1 MSLQG
6 TFNTAVQ
13 AMNSQTQSLNN
24 ISMNIANV
32 NTTAYKAQESH
43 FQTLLNHVQPTDK
56 CFFTVRT
63 IDHRQVDKQGLL
75 ATTGRTFDLAING
88 RGLLVT
94 NSKADGTGTFQYT
107 RDGSLFG
114 EAVDLGTDT
123 DNNGQNDQGTLLKTA
138 AGAYVFGWAA
148 DSEGK
153 FTETNSL
160 GSLTPV
166 QFGDNSVFPDKSKT
180 VMSLQA
186 NLSSASSGRQNVSI
200 PFVDQEG
207 NSRSLSIGFNAS
219 MNDGW
224 TLDMSANDTNNQ
236 PVDVVFDPPKLGFDG
251 NGRMT
256 LPSDGLI
263 NITVSDSVG
272 PQSFTLDLSKVTQFS
287 DNGQLTVVNVDQD
300 GFIAGR
306 LQNTYFNS
314 SGVLIGSY
322 SNGELRN
329 LYKLPV
335 AMFRADGNL
344 EAKSG
349 NYFEQTKEAGDMLLT
364 GIGLATGS
372 HFVTGALESSSVD
385 LTDQFSK
392 MIVTQRAYSS
402 AAKVLTTA
410 DEMAQAAH
418 DLKR

>member
-56 CFFTVRT
+56 RFFTVRT

-123 DNNGQNDQGTLLKTA
+123 DNDGQNDQGTLLKTA

-166 QFGDNSVFPDKSKT
+166 KFGDNSVFPAKSTT

-256 LPSDGLI
+256 LPTDGLI

-372 HFVTGALESSSVD
+372 HFVTGALESSNVD

-410 DEMAQAAH
+410 DEMAQAAR

>member
-1 MSLQG
+1 
-6 TFNTAVQ
+6 
-13 AMNSQTQSLNN
+13 
-24 ISMNIANV
+24 MNIANV

-56 CFFTVRT
+56 RFFTVRT

-123 DNNGQNDQGTLLKTA
+123 DNDGQNDQGTLLKTA

-166 QFGDNSVFPDKSKT
+166 KFGDNSVFPAKSTT

-256 LPSDGLI
+256 LPTDGLI

-372 HFVTGALESSSVD
+372 HFVTGALESSNVD

-410 DEMAQAAH
+410 DEMAQAAR

>member
-32 NTTAYKAQESH
+32 NTTAYKAQETH
-43 FQTLLNHVQPTDK
+43 FHTLLNHVLPSDK
-56 CFFTVRT
+56 RFFAVNTF
-63 IDHRQVDKQGLL
+63 DHRQMNKQGLL

-94 NSKADGTGTFQYT
+94 NSTLDGTGTWQYT
-107 RDGSLFG
+107 RDGALLG
-114 EAVDLGTDT
+114 EALDLGTDS
-123 DNNGQNDQGTLLKTA
+123 DGDGQNDQGTLLKTA
-138 AGAYVFGWAA
+138 GGAYVYGWAA
-148 DSEGK
+148 DSAGN

-160 GSLTPV
+160 TSLTPV
-166 QFGDNSVFPDKSKT
+166 LFGNNSIFPSRAT
-180 VMSLQA
+180 TQA
-186 NLSSASSGRQNVSI
+186 SVQGNLSAASEGRQNVAV

-207 NSRSLSIGFNAS
+207 NSRSLAVGFNAS
-219 MNDGW
+219 MNEGW
-224 TLDMSANDTNNQ
+224 TLDMSAVDINNQ
-236 PVDVVFDPPKLGFDG
+236 PVDVVFDPPNLDFDG
-251 NGRMT
+251 NGRMI
-256 LPSDGLI
+256 LPADGLI
-263 NITVSDSVG
+263 NVTVSDAVG
-272 PQSFTLDLSKVTQFS
+272 PQSFTLDISRLSQFS
-287 DNGQLTVVNVDQD
+287 DNGQFTVININQD

-335 AMFRADGNL
+335 ALFRAEGNL
-344 EAKSG
+344 NAKSG
-349 NYFEQTKEAGDMLLT
+349 NFFERTQEAGEMLLK

-372 HFVTGALESSSVD
+372 HFVAGALESSNVD
-385 LTDQFSK
+385 LADQFSK

-410 DEMAQAAH
+410 DEMTQAAR